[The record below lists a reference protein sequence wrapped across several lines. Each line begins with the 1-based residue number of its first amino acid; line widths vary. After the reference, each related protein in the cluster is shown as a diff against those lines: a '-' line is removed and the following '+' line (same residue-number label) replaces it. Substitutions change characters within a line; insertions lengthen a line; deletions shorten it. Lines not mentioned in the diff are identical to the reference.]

1 MSTHSTL
8 IQGKNFNLYEE
19 LFERTPHVW
28 LTLDG
33 CNFEATSRGVHV
45 EIPLAV
51 WEVVRRH
58 SPARFDLASFTPAQ
72 LRAEAEKRVDTARA
86 EFRALAKDHR
96 GKRRPMSLAHFY
108 RKARLPRAQHLA
120 SVLAQLRQ
128 ERAAQRKLQRQITRL
143 TAPRGQSLPAD
154 STLAAASAAL
164 PT

>member
-33 CNFEATSRGVHV
+33 CNFEATSRGVQV

-96 GKRRPMSLAHFY
+96 GKRRLTPFAHFY
-108 RKARLPRAQHLA
+108 REARLPRAKHLA
-120 SVLAQLRQ
+120 AVLADLRR
-128 ERAAQRKLQRQITRL
+128 ERAAQRMLQRQIARL
-143 TAPRGQSLPAD
+143 TAPPPRD
-154 STLAAASAAL
+154 RSTVSTSAAAPASSRL
-164 PT
+164 

>member
-96 GKRRPMSLAHFY
+96 GKRRLTPFAHFY
-108 RKARLPRAQHLA
+108 RKARLPRAKHLA
-120 SVLAQLRQ
+120 AVLADLRR
-128 ERAAQRKLQRQITRL
+128 ERAAQRMLQRQIARL
-143 TAPRGQSLPAD
+143 TAPPPRD
-154 STLAAASAAL
+154 RSTVSTSAAAPASSRL
-164 PT
+164 

>member
-58 SPARFDLASFTPAQ
+58 SPARFDLASFTPAH

-96 GKRRPMSLAHFY
+96 GKRRLTPFAHFY
-108 RKARLPRAQHLA
+108 RKARLPRAKHLA
-120 SVLAQLRQ
+120 AVLADLRR
-128 ERAAQRKLQRQITRL
+128 ERAAQRMLQRQIARL
-143 TAPRGQSLPAD
+143 TAPPPRD
-154 STLAAASAAL
+154 RSTVSTSAAAPASSRL
-164 PT
+164 